1 VTASKKTKGSGK
13 AFATGLEAMEL
24 RLERCTIRDWRM
36 GDAESLAEHANN
48 RRIWLTL
55 RDRFPHPY
63 TLEDAESFL
72 ERAISERDSEKF
84 FCIDIDGAAVGGI
97 GMKPGED
104 VHRLTAEFG
113 YWLGQEFW
121 GQGIMSEVVP
131 AFVNY
136 CFEKFSLT
144 RMFASAY
151 ANNPASVRVLE
162 KAGFVFE
169 GRLRKNVVK
178 DGKVLDSLLY
188 AKTM

>member
-1 VTASKKTKGSGK
+1 
-13 AFATGLEAMEL
+13 MN
-24 RLERCTIRDWRM
+24 
-36 GDAESLAEHANN
+36 DAESLAKHANN
-48 RRIWLTL
+48 RRVWLTL

-63 TLEDAESFL
+63 TIEDAKSFL
-72 ERAISERDSEKF
+72 ERATNEKESEKF

-104 VHRLTAEFG
+104 VCRLTAEFG
-113 YWLGQEFW
+113 YWLGEEFW
-121 GQGIMSEVVP
+121 GQGIMSQVVP

-136 CFEKFSLT
+136 CFKKFSLT

-151 ANNPASVRVLE
+151 ANNPASARVLE

-178 DGKVLDSLLY
+178 DGQILDSLLY